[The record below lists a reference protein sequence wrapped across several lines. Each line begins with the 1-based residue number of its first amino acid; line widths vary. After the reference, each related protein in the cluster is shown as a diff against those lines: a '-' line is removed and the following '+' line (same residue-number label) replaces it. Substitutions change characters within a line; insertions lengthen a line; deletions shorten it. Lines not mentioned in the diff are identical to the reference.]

1 MERPLERVVIV
12 GSGNLAEALAQ
23 AVARSGLQLVQLF
36 ARNAARGE
44 AVAALAGTQWTAD
57 PARLADADIY
67 LISVSDKAVGE
78 VAAALPLPAG
88 AVVAHT
94 AGSVPLDALPAHAR
108 RAVFYPLQTFT
119 KGRSVDFS
127 QIPLFLETEG
137 ESLRPALEAFARRL
151 SHTVVWADSA
161 CRAKVH
167 LAAVFAC
174 NFVNHMYAVGE
185 GIVRSAGLPFDVLK
199 PLLAETAA
207 KALDAAS
214 PADVQTGP
222 AVRNGLHTMAC
233 PRALLAAAP
242 RLDYKLVDQGNF
254 YVVFARTDAFIFD
267 VDGVMTDGGIIPTL
281 DGDFIRRY
289 NAKDGYALGYAV
301 KMGYKVCI
309 ITGGRGKTRDYR
321 LRILGFNRYYTDCM
335 DKITAMREYFADE
348 GIDPAHAIYMGDD
361 IPDLECMREV
371 GIPVCPADAAAEVI
385 EASRYVSE
393 FRGGE
398 GAVRDIVEQV
408 LRARGDWA
416 KNSEGVTPSS
426 LAASR

>member
-1 MERPLERVVIV
+1 M
-12 GSGNLAEALAQ
+12 
-23 AVARSGLQLVQLF
+23 
-36 ARNAARGE
+36 
-44 AVAALAGTQWTAD
+44 
-57 PARLADADIY
+57 
-67 LISVSDKAVGE
+67 
-78 VAAALPLPAG
+78 
-88 AVVAHT
+88 
-94 AGSVPLDALPAHAR
+94 
-108 RAVFYPLQTFT
+108 
-119 KGRSVDFS
+119 
-127 QIPLFLETEG
+127 
-137 ESLRPALEAFARRL
+137 
-151 SHTVVWADSA
+151 
-161 CRAKVH
+161 
-167 LAAVFAC
+167 
-174 NFVNHMYAVGE
+174 
-185 GIVRSAGLPFDVLK
+185 
-199 PLLAETAA
+199 
-207 KALDAAS
+207 
-214 PADVQTGP
+214 
-222 AVRNGLHTMAC
+222 
-233 PRALLAAAP
+233 
-242 RLDYKLVDQGNF
+242 GNF
-254 YVVFARTDAFIFD
+254 KEDIARTEAFIFD

-309 ITGGRGKTRDYR
+309 ITGGRGKPLENR
-321 LRILGFNRYYTDCM
+321 LRMLGINRYYTDCM

-348 GIDPAHAIYMGDD
+348 GIAPAHAIYMGDD